1 MVHLLYTEWLRVV
14 VWVWGSNVNYW
25 SSWRCSERYGVRNAE
40 YESPLMTC
48 RTVEYCLTVVCRAP
62 KCVCTSCVV
71 WRLCFLPCPNC
82 WLYLSYR
89 DACLL
94 CCAMLPSYFILLIVD
109 DDEWVG
115 NRRTD
120 HPLVHIIL
128 SWISETTRV
137 IISVM
142 MLVCDRR
149 ISSCCARNGLSCKET
164 GLRICLKGRLLA
176 FLEHRRA

>member
-1 MVHLLYTEWLRVV
+1 MHIYCTLTDCELPC
-14 VWVWGSNVNYW
+14 G
-25 SSWRCSERYGVRNAE
+25 ERYGVRNAE
-40 YESPLMTC
+40 DESPLTWS
-48 RTVEYCLTVVCRAP
+48 TVEYFLTVVCRAP
-62 KCVCTSCVV
+62 KCVCTGCVV
-71 WRLCFLPCPNC
+71 WRLCCVPCPNC
-82 WLYLSYR
+82 CCYISR
-89 DACLL
+89 HDVCLL
-94 CCAMLPSYFILLIVD
+94 CCAMLPSYFILLIV

-142 MLVCDRR
+142 MFICDRR

-164 GLRICLKGRLLA
+164 ELRICLKGRLLA
-176 FLEHRRA
+176 FIEHGRA